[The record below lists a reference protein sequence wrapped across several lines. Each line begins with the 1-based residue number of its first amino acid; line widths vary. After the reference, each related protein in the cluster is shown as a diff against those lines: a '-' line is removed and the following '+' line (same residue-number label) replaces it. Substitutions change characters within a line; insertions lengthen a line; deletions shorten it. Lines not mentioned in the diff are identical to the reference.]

1 MERETFINKGID
13 YAINEYL
20 KYKDTPEHMNY
31 NTFLVVIIRLLVI
44 IYDELDILTPYY
56 LNSENSLDNNLRK
69 FGYPNLE
76 IQEFKSLLNQYYD
89 EPSEHLFITI
99 QEMVIDML
107 SYKKRTIDI
116 DQKDIAQFRGLLFS
130 EEASNPL
137 IVSYNFFMTNK
148 ENYIINYFE
157 ESLSKNNKETKV
169 KEKDLLTM
177 SAYELLNYTENQIAN
192 MNADEVDEVNKKV
205 YNYLNVNANAINRKY
220 LVNKAVY
227 DLNHPKPAMSTG
239 NGYVDILF
247 VLSIIATISLVIF
260 VITLFIV

>member
-1 MERETFINKGID
+1 MKREVFINNGIN

-20 KYKDTPEHMNY
+20 KYKNTPEHMNY
-31 NTFLVVIIRLLVI
+31 NAFLVVIVRLLVI
-44 IYDELDILTPYY
+44 IYDELDIITPYY
-56 LNSENSLDNNLRK
+56 LNSENSFDTNLRK

-76 IQEFKSLLNQYYD
+76 IQEFKSLLNQFYD

-107 SYKKRTIDI
+107 SYKKRMIDL
-116 DQKDIAQFRGLLFS
+116 DKKDISQFRGLLFS
-130 EEASNPL
+130 EEACNPL

-157 ESLSKNNKETKV
+157 DMLNKNYKETKI
-169 KEKDLLTM
+169 KDKDLLTM
-177 SAYELLNYTENQIAN
+177 SAYELLNYNENQIAN

-205 YNYLNVNANAINRKY
+205 YNYLNINANAINRKY

-247 VLSIIATISLVIF
+247 VLSIIATVSLIIF